1 MMNVPE
7 VALSYVFL
15 AFQLDRILPSE
26 LVADREV
33 DEVDLVRRVLPVEL
47 AGRRAAVA
55 RHRRVAEVQVL
66 VGEPQAQLLV
76 DPVLQAGAD
85 PPLPVERDR
94 RRPLAL
100 AQRRG
105 VVGEADRTGPR
116 LRQLVRRAERE
127 APGVVV
133 VEVRRPVLVRRVRL
147 DLHLAELAPV
157 LPVDVGHHGEPV
169 GQLVV
174 GAGHHLLRHGE
185 AQVDVLAA
193 DAAPLQQRGQDR
205 PGADEL
211 AGVLELEVDLGGV
224 GDAEAGGGRRLEQD
238 ARHAAVADVALL
250 DLEVAVGAG
259 DVRDGGLVVDLAV
272 EDLRPD
278 ADREPAVDPVGRGRE
293 GAEGQE
299 LGLGGVEAAGPV
311 VLVLQRAAEIGAEAE
326 AELQVGGGAVDAV
339 ERPARRE
346 ALRVAAVAAAARV
359 AALVEVADAV
369 GRLDADQDL
378 RPVEP
383 GHAGRVAEGGRG
395 VLGDRRPPR
404 RGRAEVGRPHL
415 VKDEAPGPGV
425 GGREQQGE
433 REASEADRR
442 PQPPA
447 ARGGRA
453 RRDGVASPHAPSP
466 RFAPA
471 NVLAHHYPHFGNRN
485 WTWSRSVQSVPTSDA
500 STLSNA
506 WTDVLTGSLPTRNS
520 RPKPPPTGTVQT
532 FLPCFA
538 SQSAVMIGLL
548 ARYQPLPRL

>member
-1 MMNVPE
+1 M
-7 VALSYVFL
+7 LF
-15 AFQLDRILPSE
+15 AFQSDRILLSE

-66 VGEPQAQLLV
+66 VGEAQAQLLV
-76 DPVLQAGAD
+76 EPVLQAGAD
-85 PPLPVERDR
+85 PPLLVERDR

-100 AQRRG
+100 AQGRG
-105 VVGEADRTGPR
+105 VVGEADRPGPR
-116 LRQLVRRAERE
+116 VRQLVLRAQRE

-133 VEVRRPVLVRRVRL
+133 VQVRGPALPGRGDVA
-147 DLHLAELAPV
+147 LHLAELAPV
-157 LPVDVGHHGEPV
+157 LPVDVGHDGEPV
-169 GQLVV
+169 GHLVV

-185 AQVDVLAA
+185 AQVDVLVA
-193 DAAPLQQRGQDR
+193 DAAPLQQGGQDR
-205 PGADEL
+205 AGAGEL
-211 AGVLELEVDLGGV
+211 AGVLELEVDLGDV

-238 ARHAAVADVALL
+238 AGHAAVADVALV
-250 DLEVAVGAG
+250 DLEVAVAAG

-299 LGLGGVEAAGPV
+299 LGLGGVVAAGPV
-311 VLVLQRAAEIGAEAE
+311 VLVLQRAAEVGAQAQP
-326 AELQVGGGAVDAV
+326 ELEVRRGAVDAV

-346 ALRVAAVAAAARV
+346 AARVAAVAAGARV

-378 RPVEP
+378 RPVEA
-383 GHAGRVAEGGRG
+383 GHAGRVAERGRG

-404 RGRAEVGRPHL
+404 RGRAEVRRPHL
-415 VKDEAPGPGV
+415 VEDEAPGPGV
-425 GGREQQGE
+425 GGREQQGD
-433 REASEADRR
+433 RETSQPDRR
-442 PQPPA
+442 PQPPTA
-447 ARGGRA
+447 QGGRA
-453 RRDGVASPHAPSP
+453 RRAGVASPHAASP

-471 NVLAHHYPHFGNRN
+471 IVLAPRPPHFGNRN
-485 WTWSRSVQSVPTSDA
+485 WTWSRSVQSVPNSGDSTS
-500 STLSNA
+500 SNA
-506 WTDVLTGSLPTRNS
+506 WTDVLTGSLPARNS

-532 FLPCFA
+532 SLPCFA
-538 SQSAVMIGLL
+538 SQSAVMTGLL
-548 ARYQPLPRL
+548 ARYQTLPRL

>member
-1 MMNVPE
+1 M
-7 VALSYVFL
+7 LF
-15 AFQLDRILPSE
+15 AFQSDRILPSE
-26 LVADREV
+26 LVADGEV
-33 DEVDLVRRVLPVEL
+33 DEVDLVRSVLPVEL
-47 AGRRAAVA
+47 AGGRAAVE
-55 RHRRVAEVQVL
+55 RHRRVTEVEVL
-66 VGEPQAQLLV
+66 VGQAQAQLLA
-76 DPVLQAGAD
+76 DLVLQAGAD
-85 PPLPVERDR
+85 PPLLVERDR

-100 AQRRG
+100 AQGRG
-105 VVGEADRTGPR
+105 VVGEPDRPGPR
-116 LRQLVRRAERE
+116 IREPVLRAQRD

-133 VEVRRPVLVRRVRL
+133 VQVRGPALPGRVDV

-157 LPVDVGHHGEPV
+157 LPVDVAHDRQPV

-174 GAGHHLLRHGE
+174 GAERHLLRHGE
-185 AQVDVLAA
+185 AEVEVLAG
-193 DAAPLQQRGQDR
+193 DAAPLQQGGQDR
-205 PGADEL
+205 PGAGEL
-211 AGVLELEVDLGGV
+211 AGVLELEVDLGDV

-238 ARHAAVADVALL
+238 AGHAAVADVALL

-259 DVRDGGLVVDLAV
+259 DVRDGGLEVDLAV

-299 LGLGGVEAAGPV
+299 LGLGGVVAAGPV
-311 VLVLQRAAEIGAEAE
+311 VLVLQRAAEVGAEAE

-383 GHAGRVAEGGRG
+383 GHAGRVAERGRG

-415 VKDEAPGPGV
+415 VEDEAGGPGV
-425 GGREQQGE
+425 GGREQQGD
-433 REASEADRR
+433 RETSEADRR

-447 ARGGRA
+447 ARRGRA

-471 NVLAHHYPHFGNRN
+471 IVLAHYYPHFGNRN
-485 WTWSRSVQSVPTSDA
+485 WTWSRSVRSVPNSGDSTS
-500 STLSNA
+500 SNA

-532 FLPCFA
+532 FLPCLA